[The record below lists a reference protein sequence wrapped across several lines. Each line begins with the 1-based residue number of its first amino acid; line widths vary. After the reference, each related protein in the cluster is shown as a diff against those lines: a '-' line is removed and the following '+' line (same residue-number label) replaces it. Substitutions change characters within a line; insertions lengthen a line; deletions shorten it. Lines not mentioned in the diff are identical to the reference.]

1 MPPFWNIS
9 DTSATAIVKQDG
21 TSLTYSQLYSA
32 ADCFAEKLAERS
44 LLLIQA
50 ANNLESVISYIA
62 CLRNNHVA
70 MLVSRDMSSGM
81 LETLKE
87 IYTPDYVY
95 APNQNGSYELNETPH
110 HKTQQKSELH
120 PELAV
125 LLSTSGSTGS
135 PKLVRLTRNNLA
147 ANAADIA
154 EYLRLSNTERAITN
168 LPLFY
173 SYGLSIINSHLLVGA
188 TLLLTEDSLISP
200 SFWNFYDEYEATSL
214 AGVPYTYEMLEL
226 VGFRNRVHPHLR
238 YMTQAGGHMP
248 EKLVKTYAQ
257 WALEK
262 GILFYV
268 MYGQTEATARM
279 SYLPPGE
286 ALLHPDSI
294 GVAIP
299 NGKLYLVDENNR
311 RINKPG
317 SVGELVYNGNNVCMG
332 YAETRADLAKEDENN
347 GILKTGD
354 LAKFDSNG
362 LFYITGRLKR
372 FLKIAGN
379 RFGLD
384 ELESQFNKA
393 GIFAICG
400 GTDGKLLVAVT
411 SANDVQPA
419 ADFLKNTWHLMKKQ
433 YRVIHTP
440 KIPRTESGKILYAEL
455 FQTF

>member
-1 MPPFWNIS
+1 
-9 DTSATAIVKQDG
+9 
-21 TSLTYSQLYSA
+21 
-32 ADCFAEKLAERS
+32 
-44 LLLIQA
+44 
-50 ANNLESVISYIA
+50 
-62 CLRNNHVA
+62 
-70 MLVSRDMSSGM
+70 
-81 LETLKE
+81 
-87 IYTPDYVY
+87 
-95 APNQNGSYELNETPH
+95 
-110 HKTQQKSELH
+110 
-120 PELAV
+120 
-125 LLSTSGSTGS
+125 
-135 PKLVRLTRNNLA
+135 
-147 ANAADIA
+147 
-154 EYLRLSNTERAITN
+154 
-168 LPLFY
+168 
-173 SYGLSIINSHLLVGA
+173 
-188 TLLLTEDSLISP
+188 
-200 SFWNFYDEYEATSL
+200 
-214 AGVPYTYEMLEL
+214 
-226 VGFRNRVHPHLR
+226 
-238 YMTQAGGHMP
+238 MP

-268 MYGQTEATARM
+268 MYGQTEATARI

-393 GIFAICG
+393 GIFAVCG

-433 YRVIHTP
+433 YRVIHVP
-440 KIPRTESGKILYAEL
+440 EIPRAESGKILYAEL
-455 FQTF
+455 FN